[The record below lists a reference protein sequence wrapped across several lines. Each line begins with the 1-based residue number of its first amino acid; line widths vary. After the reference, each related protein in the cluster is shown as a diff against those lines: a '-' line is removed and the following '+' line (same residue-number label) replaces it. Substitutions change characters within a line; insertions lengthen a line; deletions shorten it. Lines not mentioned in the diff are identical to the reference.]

1 MLEEIYFV
9 IYPRMIDKKRFLRY
23 NIDCVISKIA
33 PLRPKRVRGE
43 KIEDKIR
50 NEKGL

>member
-9 IYPRMIDKKRFLRY
+9 IYPRTIDKTRFLRY

-33 PLRPKRVRGE
+33 PLRPKTGDRRKNRG
-43 KIEDKIR
+43 KIR
-50 NEKGL
+50 NEKGI